1 MQSAS
6 SRFLDRSTPP
16 HIATLILLTA
26 LSTMGMNVFLPSLP
40 GMSEYFGTEYRI
52 LQLSVGI
59 YLGASAALQI
69 LIGPISDQMGRRPV
83 LLWGLFFFM
92 LATLGCLFAPN
103 ATVFLL
109 FRMCQAMVAVGMVL
123 GRAAVRDMYDTEKA
137 ASMIGYVTMVM
148 ALVPMAAPAIGGYL
162 DQAFGWK
169 ANFWLLFGAG
179 ALVWLVTWLDFRET
193 KSRSGLTIGQQFA
206 QYPELFRSPRFWGY
220 TVTAALVSGA
230 FFAYLG
236 GGPFV
241 GSQVFGMAPGT
252 VGLFL
257 GAPAVGY
264 AVGNGLSGLLSQR
277 IGTNRM
283 IMMGCAVAAFGV
295 GASLLLFLTGYGSAY
310 IFFGFMTFVGLG
322 NGMTLPNAT
331 AGMMSVRPHLAGTAS
346 GLGGAIMLAG
356 GATLS
361 ILAGN
366 LLTLE
371 SGPFPLLWMMFTTS
385 VLGLVTMSFVM
396 LRERQ
401 VRRAAGQ

>member
-1 MQSAS
+1 M
-6 SRFLDRSTPP
+6 
-16 HIATLILLTA
+16 
-26 LSTMGMNVFLPSLP
+26 
-40 GMSEYFGTEYRI
+40 
-52 LQLSVGI
+52 
-59 YLGASAALQI
+59 
-69 LIGPISDQMGRRPV
+69 
-83 LLWGLFFFM
+83 
-92 LATLGCLFAPN
+92 
-103 ATVFLL
+103 
-109 FRMCQAMVAVGMVL
+109 
-123 GRAAVRDMYDTEKA
+123 
-137 ASMIGYVTMVM
+137 
-148 ALVPMAAPAIGGYL
+148 
-162 DQAFGWK
+162 
-169 ANFWLLFGAG
+169 
-179 ALVWLVTWLDFRET
+179 
-193 KSRSGLTIGQQFA
+193 
-206 QYPELFRSPRFWGY
+206 
-220 TVTAALVSGA
+220 TAALVSGA

-295 GASLLLFLTGYGSAY
+295 GASLLLFLTGHGTAY